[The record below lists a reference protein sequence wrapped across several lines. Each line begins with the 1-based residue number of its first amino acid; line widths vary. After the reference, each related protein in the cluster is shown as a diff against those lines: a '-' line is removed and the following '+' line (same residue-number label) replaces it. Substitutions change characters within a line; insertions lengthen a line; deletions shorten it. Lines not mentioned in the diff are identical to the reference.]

1 MESLQQVWI
10 DLIGRFRNLPRATQV
25 LVAAAG
31 VFCALM
37 IAVFGSS
44 STTRDRVDLLPQ
56 ALLNPRQLP
65 AYEMAFAEAGLN
77 DYSIEQ
83 QKVLVPAEKKSQ
95 YIAALATAK
104 LINTT
109 SGKMVEEALDASS
122 PFENQQQRTH
132 RIKIARQREL
142 AQRISQFKGIEEATV
157 EYDSVEKKGI
167 RRQVVCTASVT
178 VRATHNQRLSIAQA
192 QTIRKYLAG
201 CIAGL
206 DPENVY
212 IVDLNLALLPSA
224 VPEQQ
229 ETAGQNLT
237 PYGTGKSNQHQAT
250 HSPKE
255 SAPLPT
261 GTIVILGS
269 ALIAGCVALWKRK
282 QDATDSASVPTHSF
296 EMDITP
302 SEDLSGVDKVSEE
315 PIPPLVGDE
324 PCESTSPPAEAADH
338 RISKGRLLLAGQSD
352 YSHLVPDQQT
362 DGIELTTLTLDSSD
376 GELSDED
383 SPSASKNQPFAFA
396 HHADP
401 ADLFETIKDESPQI
415 IATVFSN
422 LGPDRAA
429 SVLNRLS
436 HKTQLEVLRHLG
448 DLNAPDENLTREI
461 GKTLADRLQSVESQN
476 ENRKAGLQAV
486 RELLQHVD
494 QTQCDALLDDLR
506 GEDSAF
512 AEQLHVSSERTDH
525 YQQNPS
531 TAVVHRQPTKAPPTY
546 REQQQSPP
554 HMLCLSGEALCQ
566 VFAAADPR
574 DAIIAL
580 SNWDSQ
586 ITERLISDMHPEESL
601 RLREKL
607 HRLQKPPQHEV
618 SASCERIYEIVLRL
632 EKSGKIRFG

>member
-1 MESLQQVWI
+1 
-10 DLIGRFRNLPRATQV
+10 
-25 LVAAAG
+25 
-31 VFCALM
+31 
-37 IAVFGSS
+37 
-44 STTRDRVDLLPQ
+44 
-56 ALLNPRQLP
+56 
-65 AYEMAFAEAGLN
+65 
-77 DYSIEQ
+77 
-83 QKVLVPAEKKSQ
+83 
-95 YIAALATAK
+95 
-104 LINTT
+104 
-109 SGKMVEEALDASS
+109 MVEEALDASS

-212 IVDLNLALLPSA
+212 IVDLNLALLPIA
-224 VPEQQ
+224 VPEHQ
-229 ETAGQNLT
+229 EASSQNLT
-237 PYGTGKSNQHQAT
+237 PYATDRSNQHQSS

-255 SAPLPT
+255 STPLPT

-282 QDATDSASVPTHSF
+282 QDATGSATVPTHSF
-296 EMDITP
+296 EMDIAP
-302 SEDLSGVDKVSEE
+302 SEDLPEGDSVSEE
-315 PIPPLVGDE
+315 TMPPLVDDE
-324 PCESTSPPAEAADH
+324 RQESPSPPAEVTDH
-338 RISKGRLLLAGQSD
+338 RISKGRLLLAGQAD
-352 YSHLVPDQQT
+352 YSHLVPNQQT
-362 DGIELTTLTLDSSD
+362 DGIELTTLALDSSE
-376 GELSDED
+376 GELFDED
-383 SPSASKNQPFAFA
+383 SPSVSKGQLFAFA
-396 HHADP
+396 HRADP

-422 LGPDRAA
+422 LEPVRAA

-448 DLNAPDENLTREI
+448 DLNAPDEDLTREI

-494 QTQCDALLDDLR
+494 QTQCDAILDDLQ
-506 GEDSAF
+506 GQDSAF
-512 AEQLHVSSERTDH
+512 AEQLHVPADETDH
-525 YQQNPS
+525 QQNS
-531 TAVVHRQPTKAPPTY
+531 SAVAVHSEPAKASPTY
-546 REQQQSPP
+546 REQQTSWR
-554 HMLCLSGEALCQ
+554 HMLRLSGEALCQ

-574 DAIIAL
+574 DAIVAL

-586 ITERLISDMHPEESL
+586 ITEQLISDMHPEESR

-607 HRLQKPPQHEV
+607 HRLQKPPEHEV

>member
-10 DLIGRFRNLPRATQV
+10 DLVRRFRNLPRATQV

-31 VFCALM
+31 IFCALM
-37 IAVFGSS
+37 IALFSSS
-44 STTRDRVDLLPQ
+44 STSRARVDLLPR
-56 ALLNPRQLP
+56 ALLTPRQLP

-77 DYSIEQ
+77 EYSIEQ
-83 QKVLVPAEKKSQ
+83 QTILVPPEKKSQ
-95 YIAALATAK
+95 YITALATAK

-212 IVDLNLALLPSA
+212 IVDLNLALLPIA
-224 VPEQQ
+224 VPEHQ
-229 ETAGQNLT
+229 EASSQNLT
-237 PYGTGKSNQHQAT
+237 PYATDRSNQHQAS

-255 SAPLPT
+255 STPLPT

-282 QDATDSASVPTHSF
+282 QDATGSATVPTHSF
-296 EMDITP
+296 EMDIAP
-302 SEDLSGVDKVSEE
+302 SEDLPEEDSVSEE
-315 PIPPLVGDE
+315 TMPPLVDDE
-324 PCESTSPPAEAADH
+324 RHESPSPPVEVTDH

-352 YSHLVPDQQT
+352 YSHLVPNQQT
-362 DGIELTTLTLDSSD
+362 DGIELTTLALDSSE
-376 GELSDED
+376 GELFDED
-383 SPSASKNQPFAFA
+383 SPSVSKGQLFAFA
-396 HHADP
+396 HRADP

-422 LGPDRAA
+422 LEPDRAA

-448 DLNAPDENLTREI
+448 DLNAPDEDLTREI

-494 QTQCDALLDDLR
+494 QTQCDALLDDLQ
-506 GEDSAF
+506 GQDSAF
-512 AEQLHVSSERTDH
+512 AEQLHVPEDETDH
-525 YQQNPS
+525 QPNS
-531 TAVVHRQPTKAPPTY
+531 SAVAVHSEPANVSPTY
-546 REQQQSPP
+546 REHQTSSR
-554 HMLCLSGEALCQ
+554 HMMRLSGEALCR

-574 DAIIAL
+574 DAIVAL

-607 HRLQKPPQHEV
+607 HRLQKPPEHEV
-618 SASCERIYEIVLRL
+618 SASCERIYEIALRL

>member
-10 DLIGRFRNLPRATQV
+10 DLVRRFRNLPRATQV

-37 IAVFGSS
+37 MAVFSSS
-44 STTRDRVDLLPQ
+44 STSRDRVDLLPRT
-56 ALLNPRQLP
+56 LLTPRQLP

-77 DYSIEQ
+77 EYSIEQ
-83 QKVLVPAEKKSQ
+83 QNILVPAEKKSQ

-167 RRQVVCTASVT
+167 KRQVVCTASVT

-229 ETAGQNLT
+229 ETPGQNLT

-282 QDATDSASVPTHSF
+282 QDATDSATVPTHSF

-302 SEDLSGVDKVSEE
+302 SEDLPEGDRVSEE
-315 PIPPLVGDE
+315 TVPPLVGDE
-324 PCESTSPPAEAADH
+324 RYESPSPPAEAADH
-338 RISKGRLLLAGQSD
+338 RIPKGRLLLAGQSD
-352 YSHLVPDQQT
+352 YSHLVPNQQT
-362 DGIELTTLTLDSSD
+362 DGIELTTLTLDSSE

-383 SPSASKNQPFAFA
+383 SPSGSKNQLFAFA
-396 HHADP
+396 HRADP

-422 LGPDRAA
+422 LEPDRAA

-436 HKTQLEVLRHLG
+436 HKAQLEVLRHLG
-448 DLNAPDENLTREI
+448 DLNAPDEDLTREI

-494 QTQCDALLDDLR
+494 QTQCAALLDDLKGR
-506 GEDSAF
+506 DSAF
-512 AEQLHVSSERTDH
+512 AEQLHVSADETAR
-525 YQQNPS
+525 QQNS
-531 TAVVHRQPTKAPPTY
+531 SAVAIQSEPAKASPTY
-546 REQQQSPP
+546 REHQTSPN
-554 HMLCLSGEALCQ
+554 HMLSLSGEALCR

-574 DAIIAL
+574 DALVAL
-580 SNWDSQ
+580 SNWDPQ